1 LYWYF
6 LTVTTK
12 AYFKQASLKLL
23 AAFFVFGYKRTI
35 QTLMSIFSY
44 KQRNNIILASIVILG
59 CFLVYALS
67 GLFSSILGAIV
78 LFTIFRPLYLHL
90 VDKKR
95 WNKTLVAVIII
106 LTSLFVIVIPLMSLC
121 ILVVNKIAGINKG
134 TFNLQ
139 EWISRIDDYAGYNF
153 NQPHLAENILQKL
166 AAYATDLFP
175 SILGSTVSIFIT
187 LLVMYFL
194 LYFMFVQIVEFEA
207 ALLKYAPFREQHA
220 LKFAVALRN
229 ATYSNVLG
237 QGIIALTQGILLAN
251 GFWIFGIP
259 NPVFWGVIG
268 LFISFLPVVG
278 APTLTIPAGIILM
291 AEGHTLKGILLL
303 AYGLLFIGNIDNVLR
318 MIINK
323 RLANTHPIISIIG
336 VFIGIPLF
344 GILGL
349 VFGPLLLSYF
359 LLLLEIY
366 ETNRMAADRLE
377 RIRTGPDN

>member
-1 LYWYF
+1 
-6 LTVTTK
+6 
-12 AYFKQASLKLL
+12 
-23 AAFFVFGYKRTI
+23 
-35 QTLMSIFSY
+35 MSIFNY
-44 KQRNNIILASIVILG
+44 KQRNNIILAGIIILG
-59 CFLVYALS
+59 CFLLFALS
-67 GLFSSILGAIV
+67 GLFNSILGAIV
-78 LFTIFRPLYLHL
+78 LFTIFRPVYLHL
-90 VDKKR
+90 VEKKN
-95 WNKTLVAVIII
+95 WNKSLVAVMII
-106 LTSLFVIVIPLMSLC
+106 LTSFVVIVIPLMSLS
-121 ILVVNKIAGINKG
+121 IMVVNKISGINRN
-134 TFNLQ
+134 TFDLQ
-139 EWISRIDDYAGYNF
+139 QWVSKIDDYAGYNF
-153 NQPHLAENILQKL
+153 KQPHIAENTLQKL
-166 AAYATDLFP
+166 GAYATELFP
-175 SILGSTVSIFIT
+175 SILGSAANILIT

-194 LYFMFVQIVEFEA
+194 LYFMLVQINEFEA

-259 NPVFWGVIG
+259 DPIFWGVIG
-268 LFISFLPVVG
+268 SFISFLPVVG

-323 RLANTHPIISIIG
+323 RIGNTHPIISIIG

-377 RIRTGPDN
+377 RIRTGPES